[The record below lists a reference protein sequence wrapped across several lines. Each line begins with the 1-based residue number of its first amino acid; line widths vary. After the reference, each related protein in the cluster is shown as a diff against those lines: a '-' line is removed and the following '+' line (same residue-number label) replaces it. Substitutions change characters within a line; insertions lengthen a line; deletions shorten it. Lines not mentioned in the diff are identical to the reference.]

1 MRYILI
7 KTDEEKDILIAVPN
21 LYYNSLRDGIDEI
34 LDHQEEYEEYSDI
47 YNEIVDLVEECG
59 GGIVLP
65 DCVIKW

>member
-7 KTDEEKDILIAVPN
+7 KTDEEEDILIAIPN
-21 LYYNSLRDGIDEI
+21 LYYNSLRDGIEEI

-59 GGIVLP
+59 GAIVLP
-65 DCVIKW
+65 DCIINW